1 VDAVIGYGADADE
14 LERIAALLGHAA
26 GVLDA
31 RRSTL
36 NAHIHHAPWHGH
48 EADRFRQSWD
58 HQYSRSLVSAAA
70 YLHSARAT
78 LTKNAAEQR
87 AASSV
92 DGAAGGSGRSGAAP
106 RPWPFGGAAP
116 SWKGIVSGA
125 DRAWKYAQY
134 LNPMMAP
141 MLLVSSAPAALKA
154 LHLQNIRIGDRDNHI
169 VINSDGTV
177 SVKVAAIKTEFT
189 ENVYDGSFK
198 VQAVGL
204 GLEKTKEGAYG
215 ILATPGVHIGP
226 VQLQAGLDVTY
237 DPKTGVWAPSGSYGV
252 GIDGILATHGEIHQ
266 KINFATGDFDQQ
278 VAADYQVGGYTHGVT
293 AHEHNGEFVSTTST
307 DSVSAGGVTL
317 SQTHSQSLSPDGT
330 YTDAVIKSESFS
342 AAGSLDTTYFAVG
355 TEAVTATHTDTT
367 ATSTTAD
374 GTRTETHTTSDSS
387 SGGGG
392 GW

>member
-1 VDAVIGYGADADE
+1 MIGYGADADE

-36 NAHIHHAPWHGH
+36 NAHVHHAPWHGH

-58 HQYSRSLVSAAA
+58 HRYSRTLVSAAA

-78 LTKNAAEQR
+78 LAKNAAEQR
-87 AASSV
+87 AASAV
-92 DGAAGGSGRSGAAP
+92 DGATGRWGPSP
-106 RPWPFGGAAP
+106 RPWPFGGGAP
-116 SWKGIVSGA
+116 SWKGILSGA

-154 LHLQNIRIGDRDNHI
+154 LHLQNIRIGDGDNHI

-204 GLEKTKEGAYG
+204 GLERTKDGAYG

-278 VAADYQVGGYTHGVT
+278 VAADYQVAGYTHGVT

-307 DSVSAGGVTL
+307 DSVTAGGVTL
-317 SQTHSQSLSPDGT
+317 SQTHAQSLSPDGT
-330 YTDAVIKSESFS
+330 YTDAVIKTESVS
-342 AAGSLDTTYFAVG
+342 VSGSLDTKYFAVG
-355 TEAVTATHTDTT
+355 TDAVTATHTDTT